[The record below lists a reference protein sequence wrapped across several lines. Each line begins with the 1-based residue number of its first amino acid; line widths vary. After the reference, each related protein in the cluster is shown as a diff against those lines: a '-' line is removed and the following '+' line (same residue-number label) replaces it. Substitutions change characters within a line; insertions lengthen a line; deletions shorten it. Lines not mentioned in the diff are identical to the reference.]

1 MIEKL
6 NDIRNAL
13 KNETY
18 SVAIALALTLPDICS
33 QIENGTKYSSRNMYK
48 AWIDKHMAP
57 CDFNF
62 PIPGFEAQTFNGN
75 VCYALR
81 CKVLHNGNFDIEDEC
96 NMEFILTRPN
106 TPNYM
111 DGYKYEQKS
120 SPDGS
125 IVFTTYIGIDYICKR
140 LCDSAESFYNSWQNK
155 SDFDEHIFSL

>member
-18 SVAIALALTLPDICS
+18 IVAIALALTLPDICS
-33 QIENGTKYSSRNMYK
+33 QIENGT
-48 AWIDKHMAP
+48 
-57 CDFNF
+57 
-62 PIPGFEAQTFNGN
+62 NGN